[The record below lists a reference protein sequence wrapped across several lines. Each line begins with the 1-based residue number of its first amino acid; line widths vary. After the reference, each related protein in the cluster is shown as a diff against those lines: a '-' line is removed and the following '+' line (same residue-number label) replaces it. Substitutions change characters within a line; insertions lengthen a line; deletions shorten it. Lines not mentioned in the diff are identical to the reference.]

1 MINVDSVI
9 RDTQKLISIDSQNPG
24 PLEAECADW
33 VVSRLE
39 SLGLTP
45 RRQEVEAGR
54 DNVLAEVKGSD
65 PDAPRLVIL
74 GHMDTVPIGEGWTYP
89 PLGGVIDNGRIYGR
103 GACDMK
109 AGLALGIGLLDGLVS
124 SGVTPRGDVLLVATV
139 DEEAPG
145 MLGAHQLVA
154 DGLIR
159 ASDQVLAPEPTGMRL
174 RQYQM
179 GLRWVTLTV
188 RGRMAHAGRAHLG
201 IDANHLL
208 AEIVSR
214 VKTTFAAL
222 PFEDE
227 ILGKARF
234 TCGTIHGGVATNV
247 VPGSS
252 RAELDLRIVPPLV
265 PEDAI
270 RILERVA
277 DQVMNEHPGASY
289 EIELLGARR
298 PPVGAADDAKIIT
311 DLTRAYITHT
321 GAAPLIGGAD
331 GHEAYT
337 DASMIAALT
346 GSDSC
351 TVLGPGATDQAHTA
365 DEYVAVAD
373 IELGAKLLWTLVQE
387 W

>member
-311 DLTRAYITHT
+311 DLTRAYVTHT